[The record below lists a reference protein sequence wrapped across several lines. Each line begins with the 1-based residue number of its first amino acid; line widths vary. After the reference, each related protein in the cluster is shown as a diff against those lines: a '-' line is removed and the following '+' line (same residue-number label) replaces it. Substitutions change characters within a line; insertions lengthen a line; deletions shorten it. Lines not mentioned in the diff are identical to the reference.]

1 MTPSLEQIFHTEP
14 KRIGMIEI
22 YSNPMDKN
30 TVKDI
35 EKVVK
40 SIAKSFHINLD
51 NIPSG
56 EVLRIYIYPTSRVF
70 FSIFGSELERKGRRR
85 LNKGKEEMYFIVAE
99 GEIHMVSPRG
109 VANSYTDMIKILVK
123 DILEEYELEEKYK
136 KAEGKVKE
144 ELEPEEVEEEI
155 EEQKEL
161 EEEEELEFE
170 DVEEEPDL
178 DEQEEITV
186 EDIEEIDEK
195 IEEIKKVKDVPEW
208 LDLGW
213 IMYKRGILKSSK
225 AGEDYAE
232 FIKEKGVTSQS
243 KISSK
248 QSVMADYNYSSESA
262 AAIVEYIVENYGVKK
277 ILELFENP
285 DIKDVLGISKGRFSR
300 ECKQSI
306 KKRYVSAKLNEVKE
320 ELKLEDKEEKIK
332 EN

>member
-1 MTPSLEQIFHTEP
+1 MAPSLEQIFHTEP

-56 EVLRIYIYPTSRVF
+56 EILRIYIYPTSRVF
-70 FSIFGSELERKGRRR
+70 FSIFGAELEKKGRRR
-85 LNKGKEEMYFIVAE
+85 LNKGKEEMYFVVGE
-99 GEIHMVSPRG
+99 GEIHMLSPRG

-144 ELEPEEVEEEI
+144 ELEPEEIEEEQ
-155 EEQKEL
+155 EEID
-161 EEEEELEFE
+161 EEELE
-170 DVEEEPDL
+170 DVDEEEQ
-178 DEQEEITV
+178 EQEVGLE
-186 EDIEEIDEK
+186 EIEEIDEK
-195 IEEIKKVKDVPEW
+195 IEEIKKIKDVPEW

-213 IMYKRGILKSSK
+213 FMYKREILKSTKNS
-225 AGEDYAE
+225 EDYAE
-232 FIKEKGVTSQS
+232 YIKEKGVTSQS

-248 QSVMADYNYSSESA
+248 QSVMSDYNYSSESA
-262 AAIVEYIVENYGVKK
+262 AAIVEYIAENYGVRKV
-277 ILELFENP
+277 LELFENA
-285 DIKDVLGISKGRFSR
+285 DIKAVLGISKGKFSR
-300 ECKQSI
+300 ECKESI
-306 KKRYVSAKLNEVKE
+306 KKKYISSKLNEFKKKE
-320 ELKLEDKEEKIK
+320 ESKEKIK

>member
-1 MTPSLEQIFHTEP
+1 MAPRLEQIFHTEP

-22 YSNPMDKN
+22 YSNPMDRN

-70 FSIFGSELERKGRRR
+70 FSIFGAELERKGRRR
-85 LNKGKEEMYFIVAE
+85 LNKGKEEMYFVVGE

-109 VANSYTDMIKILVK
+109 VANAYTDMIKILVK
-123 DILEEYELEEKYK
+123 DILEEYGLEEKYK

-144 ELEPEEVEEEI
+144 ELELEEIEEEI
-155 EEQKEL
+155 EEEQEEF
-161 EEEEELEFE
+161 EEEEELE
-170 DVEEEPDL
+170 DIEEGDLELENQDEPVL
-178 DEQEEITV
+178 D
-186 EDIEEIDEK
+186 DIEEIDEK
-195 IEEIKKVKDVPEW
+195 IEKIKKEKDIPEW

-213 IMYKRGILKSSK
+213 IMYKRGILKSDKNS
-225 AGEDYAE
+225 EDYAE
-232 FIKEKGVTSQS
+232 YIKEKGVTSQG
-243 KISSK
+243 KISSN
-248 QSVMADYNYSSESA
+248 QSVMSDYNYSSESA
-262 AAIVEYIVENYGVKK
+262 AAIVEYIAENYGVGK

-285 DIKDVLGISKGRFSR
+285 DIESVLGISKGKFSR
-300 ECKQSI
+300 DCKENI
-306 KKRYVSAKLNEVKE
+306 KKRYVSSKLSEFKE
-320 ELKLEDKEEKIK
+320 KKDKEEKIK

>member
-22 YSNPMDKN
+22 YSNPMDKS

-40 SIAKSFHINLD
+40 SIAKSFNINLD

-56 EVLRIYIYPTSRVF
+56 EVLRIYIYPTSKIF
-70 FSIFGSELERKGRRR
+70 FSIFGTELERKGRRR
-85 LNKGKEEMYFIVAE
+85 LNKGREEMYFVVGE

-109 VANSYTDMIKILVK
+109 VANAYTDMIKILVK
-123 DILEEYELEEKYK
+123 DILEEYDLEEKYK

-144 ELEPEEVEEEI
+144 ELEPEDVEEEI
-155 EEQKEL
+155 EGEEETLEEEENEEEEPEL
-161 EEEEELEFE
+161 EEEEE
-170 DVEEEPDL
+170 
-178 DEQEEITV
+178 ITT

-195 IEEIKKVKDVPEW
+195 IEEIKKVKDAPEW

-213 IMYKRGILKSSK
+213 IMYKRGILKTSK
-225 AGEDYAE
+225 GSEDYAE
-232 FIKEKGVTSQS
+232 FIEEKGVTSHS
-243 KISSK
+243 KISGK
-248 QSVMADYNYSSESA
+248 QSTFESYNYSSESA
-262 AAIVEYIVENYGVKK
+262 AAIVEYIVENYGIKK

-285 DIKDVLGISKGRFSR
+285 NIKDVLGISKGRFSR

-306 KKRYVSAKLNEVKE
+306 KKKYVSSKLNEVKE
-320 ELKLEDKEEKIK
+320 ELKLEEKEGKIK